1 MRHAFTCRVIGRV
14 AVGLILAAGVARSA
28 EAELVYLTSGRI
40 VSVERVDEVGNG
52 RVRLTL
58 RQGGQIVCARALI
71 ARVVA
76 DELPA
81 LPTRLASAPGVA
93 RSGLAGIIAAASARH
108 GVDPALVWAIIAVE
122 SAFAPDARSLKGAMG
137 LMQMQ
142 LMPATAAQYAVDDP
156 FDPAQNIEA
165 GTRHL
170 RSLLDRFDMTM
181 ALAAYNAGVGAV
193 ARFGGIPPYRETREY
208 VARVLRLLH

>member
-1 MRHAFTCRVIGRV
+1 MRRPFTCRVIGRV
-14 AVGLILAAGVARSA
+14 AVGVILAAGVARSA

-40 VSVERVDEVGNG
+40 MSVERVDEVGNG

-58 RQGGQIVCARALI
+58 RRGGQIVCARALI

-76 DELPA
+76 DELPSP
-81 LPTRLASAPGVA
+81 PTRLTVAPGVP
-93 RSGLAGIIAAASARH
+93 RSGLEGIIAAASARY

-122 SAFAPDARSLKGAMG
+122 SAFTPDARSPKGAMG
-137 LMQMQ
+137 LMQ
-142 LMPATAAQYAVDDP
+142 LMPATAAQYAVGDP

-170 RSLLDRFDMTM
+170 RSLLDRFDTTM

>member
-1 MRHAFTCRVIGRV
+1 MRQPFGCRVIGRV
-14 AVGLILAAGVARSA
+14 AAGVLLAAGVASSA

-40 VSVERVDEVGNG
+40 VPVERVDAVGDG

-58 RQGGQIVCARALI
+58 RRGGVIVCSRALI

-76 DELPA
+76 DELPS
-81 LPTRLASAPGVA
+81 PSTRLVAEPGVP
-93 RSGLAGIIAAASARH
+93 RSGVEGIIAAASARH
-108 GVDPALVWAIIAVE
+108 GVDPALVWAVIAVE

-137 LMQMQ
+137 LMQ
-142 LMPATAAQYAVDDP
+142 LMPATAAQYAVGDP
-156 FDPAQNIEA
+156 FDPAQNVEA

-170 RSLLDRFDMTM
+170 RSLLDRFDTTM
-181 ALAAYNAGVGAV
+181 ALAAYNAGEGTVT
-193 ARFGGIPPYRETREY
+193 RFGGIPPYRETREY

>member
-1 MRHAFTCRVIGRV
+1 MRHPFTCRVIGRV
-14 AVGLILAAGVARSA
+14 AVGVILAAGVARSA
-28 EAELVYLTSGRI
+28 QAELVYLTSGRI

-76 DELPA
+76 DELLA
-81 LPTRLASAPGVA
+81 LPTRRAPAPGVP
-93 RSGLAGIIAAASARH
+93 RSGLEGIIAAASARH

-122 SAFAPDARSLKGAMG
+122 SAFTPDARSPKGAMG
-137 LMQMQ
+137 LMQ
-142 LMPATAAQYAVDDP
+142 LMPATAAQYAVGDP

-170 RSLLDRFDMTM
+170 RSLLDRFDTTM

>member
-1 MRHAFTCRVIGRV
+1 MRRPFACRLIGRV
-14 AVGLILAAGVARSA
+14 AVGVMLAAGVARSA

-40 VSVERVDEVGNG
+40 MSVERVDEVGNG

-58 RQGGQIVCARALI
+58 RRGGQIVCARALI

-76 DELPA
+76 DELPSP
-81 LPTRLASAPGVA
+81 PTRLTAAPGVP
-93 RSGLAGIIAAASARH
+93 RSGLEGIIAAASVRH

-122 SAFAPDARSLKGAMG
+122 SAFTPDARSPKGAMG
-137 LMQMQ
+137 LMQ
-142 LMPATAAQYAVDDP
+142 LMPATAAQYAVGDP

-170 RSLLDRFDMTM
+170 RSLLDRFDTTM